1 MAQSAVEKIRGYNQ
15 GRDPERLSLKYKAMR
30 ESKFSFL
37 RGTCHLFYDRLPQ
50 SHVLERS
57 PVVWACGDL
66 HLGNF
71 GSYKGDNRL
80 VYFDIN
86 DFDEALLAP
95 CSWDV
100 LRLLTSA
107 IVAADMLGCDEASKR
122 ELCQVF
128 IDSYTS
134 SLKSG
139 KARWIERATSAGV
152 VRRLLVDLKKR
163 SRAGFITSRTI
174 LKKGKRFINTDGK
187 KALPVSEEQYQRIN
201 SFMEE
206 FAKGQSNSKFFRVLD
221 IARRIAGTGSL
232 GIERYAI
239 LVSGNGSPDNNYL
252 LDLKHALPSSL
263 VEHTGVRQPL
273 WKTEAERVISVQRY
287 MQAISPA
294 FLYDAEID
302 GKSYILKEL
311 QPTQDRINLNG
322 WGEKLGKFRSLM
334 ATIGEITAWDQLRS
348 CGRKGS
354 VSVDELMDFASGDSW
369 NGEMFELAL
378 VCARIVEEDY
388 SDYCEAYDDGF
399 FKDK

>member
-1 MAQSAVEKIRGYNQ
+1 MTRSAAEKIKEYNQ
-15 GRDPERLSLKYKAMR
+15 GRDLDRLNLKYKAMR

-50 SHVLERS
+50 SHLLEKS

-107 IVAADMLGCDEASKR
+107 IIAADMLSYDEASKR

-128 IDSYTS
+128 IDSYAN

-139 KARWIERATSAGV
+139 KARWIERATSEGV
-152 VRRLLVDLKKR
+152 VRRLFVDLKKR
-163 SRAGFITSRTI
+163 SRADFITSRTM

-187 KALPVSEEQYQRIN
+187 KALPVNKEQYQRIN
-201 SFMEE
+201 SFMKE
-206 FAKGQSNSKFFRVLD
+206 FAKGQPTPKFFRVLD

-239 LVSGNGSPDNNYL
+239 LVSGNGSPDNHYL

-263 VEHTGVRQPL
+263 AEHTGVRQPA

-322 WGEKLGKFRSLM
+322 WGGKLGKFRSLM

-354 VSVDELMDFASGDSW
+354 VSVDELMDFVSGDTW
-369 NGEMFELAL
+369 GEEMLQLAL
-378 VCARIVEEDY
+378 ISAQIVGKDY
-388 SDYCEAYDDGF
+388 LDYCKAYDDGF